1 MNKILELKNIY
12 KGFDDLEV
20 IKDVSLHVNKGEI
33 VTLLGPSGS
42 GKTTLFKIAA
52 GLLKQD
58 QGTVYYDESIRQGY
72 VFQEPRLLPWR
83 TIEGNFK
90 FVQKNYL
97 EAKKAKSV
105 RNSLLRLT
113 NLEQTLG
120 NYPFE
125 LSGGMKQRIEILKA
139 ISIKPNFLIMD
150 EPLKSVDTQTEVN
163 LRNLLLRLHIERNI
177 DIFMI
182 THDPEEAAL
191 MSDRIYVLS
200 DKPGVIKKEFVIESK
215 KENRTLKDDEIY
227 STIDEIINIFMELVE
242 DYQWNKEHSDS

>member
-12 KGFDDLEV
+12 KSFDDLKV
-20 IKDVSLHVNKGEI
+20 LDDVSLHINRGEI

-52 GLLKQD
+52 GLIKQD
-58 QGTVYYDESIRQGY
+58 QGNIFYDESLRQGY

-83 TIEGNFK
+83 TIEDNFR

-97 EAKKAKSV
+97 EPKKAKSV
-105 RNSLLRLT
+105 RNSLLKLT
-113 NLEQTLG
+113 NLEQTLKS
-120 NYPFE
+120 YPSE

-150 EPLKSVDTQTEVN
+150 EPLKSVDTQTVVN

-200 DKPGVIKKEFVIESK
+200 DKPGVIKKEFVINSK

-227 STIDEIINIFMELVE
+227 STIDEIIDIFMELVE
-242 DYQWNKEHSDS
+242 DYQWNKEHSDF

>member
-12 KGFDDLEV
+12 KSFDDLKV
-20 IKDVSLHVNKGEI
+20 LDDVSLHINRGEI

-52 GLLKQD
+52 GLIKQD
-58 QGTVYYDESIRQGY
+58 QGNIFYDESLRQGY

-83 TIEGNFK
+83 TIEDNFR

-97 EAKKAKSV
+97 EPKKAKSV
-105 RNSLLRLT
+105 RNSLLKLT
-113 NLEQTLG
+113 NLEQTLKS
-120 NYPFE
+120 YPAE

-150 EPLKSVDTQTEVN
+150 EPLKSVDTQTVVN

-200 DKPGVIKKEFVIESK
+200 DKPGVIKKEFVINSK

-227 STIDEIINIFMELVE
+227 STIDEIIDIFMELVE
-242 DYQWNKEHSDS
+242 DYQWNKEHSDF

>member
-1 MNKILELKNIY
+1 MNKIIELKNIY
-12 KGFDDLEV
+12 KNFDDLKV
-20 IKDVSLHVNKGEI
+20 LKDVSLHVNKSEI

-42 GKTTLFKIAA
+42 GKTTLFKIVA
-52 GLLKQD
+52 GLIQQD
-58 QGTVYYDESIRQGY
+58 KGEVFFNENLRTGY

-83 TIEGNFK
+83 DIKDNFK

-97 EAKKAKSV
+97 KNDKAASI
-105 RNSLLRLT
+105 RDSLLDLT
-113 NLEQTLG
+113 NLKQVID
-120 NYPFE
+120 NYPAE

-139 ISIKPNFLIMD
+139 LSIKPNFLIMD

-177 DIFMI
+177 DMFVI

-200 DKPGVIKKEFVIESK
+200 DKPGVIKKEFKIETK
-215 KENRTLKDDEIY
+215 KEDRTLKDDEVY
-227 STIDEIINIFMELVE
+227 NTINKIINIFMELVE
-242 DYQWNKEHSDS
+242 DYKWNSSHVDS

>member
-12 KGFDDLEV
+12 KGFDDLKV
-20 IKDVSLHVNKGEI
+20 LKDVSLHVNKGEI

-52 GLLKQD
+52 GLLNQN
-58 QGTVYYDESIRQGY
+58 QGTVFYDESIRAGY

-83 TIEGNFK
+83 KIEDNFK

-97 EAKKAKSV
+97 ESKKAKSV
-105 RNSLLRLT
+105 RSSLLKLT
-113 NLEQTLG
+113 NLEQTLE
-120 NYPFE
+120 NYPSE

-163 LRNLLLRLHIERNI
+163 LRNLLLRLHIEREI

-200 DKPGVIKKEFVIESK
+200 DKPGVIKKEFVIDSK

-227 STIDEIINIFMELVE
+227 NTINEIINIFMELVE
-242 DYQWNKEHSDS
+242 DYQWNKEHSDF

>member
-1 MNKILELKNIY
+1 
-12 KGFDDLEV
+12 
-20 IKDVSLHVNKGEI
+20 
-33 VTLLGPSGS
+33 
-42 GKTTLFKIAA
+42 
-52 GLLKQD
+52 
-58 QGTVYYDESIRQGY
+58 
-72 VFQEPRLLPWR
+72 LPWR
-83 TIEGNFK
+83 KIEDNFK

-97 EAKKAKSV
+97 ESKKAKSV
-105 RNSLLRLT
+105 RSSLLKLT
-113 NLEQTLG
+113 NLEQTLE
-120 NYPFE
+120 NYPSE

-163 LRNLLLRLHIERNI
+163 LINLLLRLHIEREI

-200 DKPGVIKKEFVIESK
+200 DKPGVIKKEFVIDSK

-227 STIDEIINIFMELVE
+227 
-242 DYQWNKEHSDS
+242 NKLMK

>member
-1 MNKILELKNIY
+1 MDKLLEFKDISKKY
-12 KGFDDLEV
+12 EELEV
-20 IKDVSLHVNKGEI
+20 LKDVSLNVKKGEI

-52 GLLKQD
+52 GLVSEYRGQVSFANNLR
-58 QGTVYYDESIRQGY
+58 TGY

-83 TIEGNFK
+83 NIEDNFK
-90 FVQKNYL
+90 FVQKNFL
-97 EAKKAKSV
+97 EEKQATSV
-105 RNSLLRLT
+105 RNSLLKLT
-113 NLEQTLG
+113 NLKQTLD
-120 NYPFE
+120 NYPAE

-139 ISIKPNFLIMD
+139 ISIKPDFLIMD

-163 LRNLLLRLHIERNI
+163 LRNLLLRLHIERDI

-200 DKPGVIKKEFVIESK
+200 DKPGVIKKEFTIKTK
-215 KENRTLKDDEIY
+215 KENRTLKDDEVY
-227 STIDEIINIFMELVE
+227 STIDEIINIFMDLVE
-242 DYQWNKEHSDS
+242 DYKWDSSHRDS

>member
-12 KGFDDLEV
+12 KGFDDLKV
-20 IKDVSLHVNKGEI
+20 LKDVSLHVNKGEI

-52 GLLKQD
+52 GLLQQD
-58 QGTVYYDESIRQGY
+58 QGTVFYDESIRQGY

-83 TIEGNFK
+83 TIEDNFK

-105 RNSLLRLT
+105 RNSLLKLT
-113 NLEQTLG
+113 NLEQNLE

-139 ISIKPNFLIMD
+139 ISIKPHFLIMD

-163 LRNLLLRLHIERNI
+163 LRSLLLRLHIERNI

-200 DKPGVIKKEFVIESK
+200 DKPGVIKKEFVIDSK
-215 KENRTLKDDEIY
+215 KEDRTLKDDEIY
-227 STIDEIINIFMELVE
+227 STIDEIINIFMELVD

>member
-1 MNKILELKNIY
+1 MNKIIELKNIY
-12 KGFDDLEV
+12 KNFDDLKV
-20 IKDVSLHVNKGEI
+20 LKDVSLHVNKSEI

-42 GKTTLFKIAA
+42 GKTTLFKIVA
-52 GLLKQD
+52 GLIQQD
-58 QGTVYYDESIRQGY
+58 KGEVFFNENLRTGY

-83 TIEGNFK
+83 DIKDNFK

-97 EAKKAKSV
+97 KNDKAASI
-105 RNSLLRLT
+105 RDSLLDLT
-113 NLEQTLG
+113 NLKQVID
-120 NYPFE
+120 NYPAE

-139 ISIKPNFLIMD
+139 LSIKPNFLIMD

-177 DIFMI
+177 DMFVI

-200 DKPGVIKKEFVIESK
+200 DKPGVIKKEFKIETK
-215 KENRTLKDDEIY
+215 KEDRTLKDDEVY
-227 STIDEIINIFMELVE
+227 NTINKIISIFMELVE
-242 DYQWNKEHSDS
+242 DYKWNSSHVDS

>member
-1 MNKILELKNIY
+1 MDKLLEFKDISKKY
-12 KGFDDLEV
+12 EELEV
-20 IKDVSLHVNKGEI
+20 LKDVSLNVKKGEI

-52 GLLKQD
+52 GLVNKYRGEVSFADNLR
-58 QGTVYYDESIRQGY
+58 TGY

-83 TIEGNFK
+83 NIEDNFK
-90 FVQKNYL
+90 FVQKNFL
-97 EAKKAKSV
+97 KEEQATSV
-105 RNSLLRLT
+105 RNSLLKLT
-113 NLEQTLG
+113 NLKQTLD
-120 NYPFE
+120 NYPAE

-139 ISIKPNFLIMD
+139 ISIKPDFLIMD

-163 LRNLLLRLHIERNI
+163 LRNLLLRLHIERDI

-200 DKPGVIKKEFVIESK
+200 DKPGVIKKEFTITTK
-215 KENRTLKDDEIY
+215 KENRTLKDDEVY
-227 STIDEIINIFMELVE
+227 STIEEIISIFMDLVE
-242 DYQWNKEHSDS
+242 DYKWDSSHRDS

>member
-1 MNKILELKNIY
+1 MDKILELKNIY
-12 KGFDDLEV
+12 KNFDGLKV
-20 IKDVSLHVNKGEI
+20 LKDVTLHINKGEI

-52 GLLKQD
+52 DLIKPDKGEVLLAD
-58 QGTVYYDESIRQGY
+58 DLTTGY

-83 TIEGNFK
+83 DIKGNFR
-90 FVQKNYL
+90 FIQQNYL
-97 EAKKAKSV
+97 PDNKAARI

-113 NLEQTLG
+113 NLEQTLD
-120 NYPFE
+120 NYPAE

-139 ISIKPNFLIMD
+139 ISIKPDFLIMD

-177 DIFMI
+177 DMFII

-191 MSDRIYVLS
+191 ISDRIYVLS
-200 DKPGVIKKEFVIESK
+200 DKPGVIKKEFKIETK
-215 KENRTLKDDEIY
+215 KKDRTLKHDEIY
-227 STIDEIINIFMELVE
+227 STIDEIINIFMDLVE
-242 DYQWNKEHSDS
+242 DYQWNSEHVDS